1 MRVKDQIRELERRI
15 DQLRNDLE
23 IYRRSTQDLPW
34 RVKKLE
40 TLALK
45 VPKDMHGKPIEVGN
59 WVLLDGITKLKIQR
73 IRDDGKLVLDN
84 DNLPVWADPYVCNPG
99 EVKLLTPPV
108 PSPGV
113 AELEKLAI
121 EQQARVRALYDT
133 AYAKAKCRPISSTP
147 PAPPPPITVDGL
159 ARLFHETYECLAPA
173 FKYKTRQESAVSW
186 DCLPKNNKQLMR
198 AVCAEVLTYLNRKDG
213 AE

>member
-40 TLALK
+40 
-45 VPKDMHGKPIEVGN
+45 
-59 WVLLDGITKLKIQR
+59 
-73 IRDDGKLVLDN
+73 LVLIPTS
-84 DNLPVWADPYVCNPG
+84 L
-99 EVKLLTPPV
+99 
-108 PSPGV
+108 PGV

-121 EQQARVRALYDT
+121 EQQARMQAIFDT
-133 AYAKAKCRPISSTP
+133 AYGEGLQVFV

-198 AVCAEVLTYLNRKDG
+198 AVCAEVLTYLNMRAVC